1 MGRRILAVRHRPLAR
16 LGVLL
21 VFMLALGGLLAGCG
35 GGGER
40 DEGAVPSTPE
50 EAGNIVIRVS
60 GAEGTAYSG
69 DYGSLATETELVDDT
84 LGSQPQEYPVEVE
97 EDTSDG
103 IIAFFRKVES
113 GTGELKAEILA
124 DNEVVT
130 ESRTRAEFGS
140 VSVEWLPEIGA
151 FEEGEFE
158 GDIPPEPEEE

>member
-1 MGRRILAVRHRPLAR
+1 MDRRIQVVGRGPLAR

-21 VFMLALGGLLAGCG
+21 VFALALGGLLAACG

-60 GAEGTAYSG
+60 GADGTAYSG
-69 DYGSLATETELVDDT
+69 DYGSLATETEMVDDT

-97 EDTSDG
+97 EGTSDG
-103 IIAFFRKVES
+103 IIAFFRKVEP

-124 DNEVVT
+124 DEEVVT

-140 VSVEWLPEIGA
+140 ISVEWLPEIGA
-151 FEEGEFE
+151 FEDGGLE
-158 GDIPPEPEEE
+158 GDVPPEPEE